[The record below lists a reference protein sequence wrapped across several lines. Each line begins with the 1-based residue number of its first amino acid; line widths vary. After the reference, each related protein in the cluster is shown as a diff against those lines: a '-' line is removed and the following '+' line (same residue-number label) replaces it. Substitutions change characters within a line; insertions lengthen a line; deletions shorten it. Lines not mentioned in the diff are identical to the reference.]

1 MSYLPTRVYAFA
13 TMASGSTLS
22 TYVNVPVSFNKIL
35 LEVPTMVSGTNIY
48 MKGALSASG
57 TFRRIMNPST
67 NVTGIAPS
75 YFNIASSVT
84 GGNFVEVPFCF
95 PYMKVEL
102 TTAMT
107 DTVTNF
113 NLVCMQ

>member
-1 MSYLPTRVYAFA
+1 MSYLPTRVFAFA

-22 TYVNVPVSFNKIL
+22 TYINVSVSYNKIL
-35 LEVPTMVSGTNIY
+35 LEVPTMTSGTNIY
-48 MKGALSASG
+48 MQGAVSASG

-67 NVTGIAPS
+67 NVTGVAPS

-84 GGNFVEVPFCF
+84 GGNFVEVPFVL

-107 DTVTNF
+107 DTTSNF